1 MVGFII
7 GLFIGGFVGV
17 AVMAMLNIASEADK
31 HMENDYN

>member
-1 MVGFII
+1 MIGFFI

-17 AVMAMLNIASEADK
+17 AVMAMLNIASEADR